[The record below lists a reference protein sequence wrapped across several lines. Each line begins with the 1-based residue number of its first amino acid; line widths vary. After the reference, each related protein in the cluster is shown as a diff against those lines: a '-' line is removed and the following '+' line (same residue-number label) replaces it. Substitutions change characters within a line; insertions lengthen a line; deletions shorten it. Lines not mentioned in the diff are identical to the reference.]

1 MDIAAFQDFKVF
13 YLLPHSS
20 EHFAGVFPLQATR
33 KTKPSTST
41 ATCSSLDS
49 LNESETVQK
58 ANAYKLEQDAEDTM
72 NEILKEKM
80 LSEDL
85 KKKLLNGKESF
96 SMPKNE

>member
-1 MDIAAFQDFKVF
+1 M
-13 YLLPHSS
+13 
-20 EHFAGVFPLQATR
+20 
-33 KTKPSTST
+33 
-41 ATCSSLDS
+41 
-49 LNESETVQK
+49 NESETVQK